1 MSSSAP
7 SSGPLDVTLAAVDR
21 DLVDIVGESSHPRS
35 PFLARFA
42 RVWSKS
48 ASRRPCSLALESE
61 SNCDSSTDTLSLLRS
76 RLRAVALLTTIGF
89 VSFLVFHLVA
99 VVSLA
104 DDGLLKKGAEFDLLP
119 THVVVTLVVATIY
132 AYLALGRCVSKTKLQ
147 AAEWIVFGAP
157 AAFTLQW
164 QYLNITAMSERF
176 DFLPPLNPLWL
187 VLIFTYAL
195 FIPRTWK
202 HAAVVLCSIAAA
214 PLVLVAFLLATDPLV
229 RGAQNANV
237 LYFVEQ
243 TLELGIAVATGVVG
257 VAAIHKLRREVFEAR
272 RLGQYRLGA
281 LIGQGGMGEV
291 YLAEHQMMKRPCAIK
306 VIRPEK
312 TGDPTN
318 LARFEREVRLT
329 ARLSH
334 WNTIDIF
341 DYGRA
346 DDGTFY
352 YVMEYLPGLSL
363 KQLVQ
368 RFGPICPGRTIYLL
382 RQTCEALAEAH
393 GAGLIHRDIKPAN
406 IFAAHRGGVYD
417 VAKLLDFGLARPIAS
432 TLDRELTNSG
442 SITGSPLFM
451 SPEQALGEEP
461 DERSDIYSLGA
472 VAYHLLSGRPPFE
485 HESPVRLIASHMH
498 ETPTA
503 LHDLLPNVPTD
514 LERVVM
520 TCLQK
525 RREDR
530 YQTAEELLAALN
542 ECESANSW
550 GREQAAAWWNEMER
564 SASPASCTTEAA
576 PAEET
581 SVVSLPA

>member
-1 MSSSAP
+1 MSSSSP
-7 SSGPLDVTLAAVDR
+7 SSGPLDVTLAAVDK
-21 DLVDIVGESSHPRS
+21 DLIHVVGQSSDSRPT
-35 PFLARFA
+35 LVAKIARF
-42 RVWSKS
+42 WTKS
-48 ASRRPCSLALESE
+48 ASRRPCSLALETE
-61 SNCDSSTDTLSLLRS
+61 SNCDSSSDTLSLLRS

-89 VSFLVFHLVA
+89 VSFLVFHVVA
-99 VVSLA
+99 ILSFA
-104 DDGLLKKGAEFDLLP
+104 DEGTLKRGSEYDLLP
-119 THVVVTLVVATIY
+119 THIGVTIIVAVIY
-132 AYLALGRCVSKTKLQ
+132 AYLAFGKCVSKRKLH

-164 QYLNITAMSERF
+164 QYLNITAMAERF
-176 DFLPPLNPLWL
+176 GVLPPLNPLWL

-195 FIPRTWK
+195 FIPRTWR
-202 HAAVVLCSIAAA
+202 HAAVVLSSIAVA
-214 PLVLVAFLLATDPLV
+214 PLALVAILLVANV
-229 RGAQNANV
+229 EARGALNANV

-243 TLELGIAVATGVVG
+243 ALELGIAVATGVVG
-257 VAAIHKLRREVFEAR
+257 VAAIQKLRREIFEAR

-312 TGDPTN
+312 AGDPTN

-341 DYGRA
+341 DYGQA

-363 KQLVQ
+363 KQLVS
-368 RFGPICPGRTIYLL
+368 RFGPMCPGRTIFLL

-406 IFAAHRGGVYD
+406 IFAAHRGGLYD

-432 TLDRELTNSG
+432 TVDIELTNAG

-485 HESPVRLIASHMH
+485 HENPVRLIASHLH
-498 ETPTA
+498 ETPAA

-530 YQTAEELLAALN
+530 YQTAEELLSALA
-542 ECESANSW
+542 ECESANAW
-550 GREQAAAWWNEMER
+550 GRGQAAAWWNEMDR
-564 SASPASCTTEAA
+564 AASPCQPVAEAA
-576 PAEET
+576 QAGEND
-581 SVVSLPA
+581 VVSLPV

>member
-1 MSSSAP
+1 MSSSSP
-7 SSGPLDVTLAAVDR
+7 SSGPLDVTLAAVDK
-21 DLVDIVGESSHPRS
+21 DLIDVVGKSSD
-35 PFLARFA
+35 ARPSLFGNFS
-42 RVWSKS
+42 RIWTKS
-48 ASRRPCSLALESE
+48 SRPRPCSLALENE
-61 SNCDSSTDTLSLLRS
+61 SNCDSSSDTLSLLRS
-76 RLRAVALLTTIGF
+76 RLRSVALLTTIGF
-89 VSFLVFHLVA
+89 ASFLVFHLA
-99 VVSLA
+99 AIFSLTH
-104 DDGLLKKGAEFDLLP
+104 DGVLKKGSEFDLLP
-119 THVVVTLVVATIY
+119 THLVVMAAAATVY
-132 AYLALGRCVSKTKLQ
+132 AYLAFGKCVKKAKLR

-164 QYLNITAMSERF
+164 QYLSMTAMAEDF
-176 DFLPPLNPLWL
+176 DVLPPLNPLWL

-202 HAAVVLCSIAAA
+202 HAAVVMSSIAAA
-214 PLVLVAFLLATDPLV
+214 PLALIVILMATDADA
-229 RGAQNANV
+229 RGAQNANA
-237 LYFVEQ
+237 LYFSEQ
-243 TLELGIAVATGVVG
+243 ALLFAIVVATGVVG
-257 VAAIHKLRREVFEAR
+257 VAAIQKLRREAFEAR

-312 TGDPTN
+312 AGDPTN

-341 DYGRA
+341 DYGQA

-363 KQLVQ
+363 KQLVS
-368 RFGPICPGRTIYLL
+368 RFGPMCAGRTIFLL

-406 IFAAHRGGVYD
+406 IFAAHRGGLYD

-432 TLDRELTNSG
+432 TIDIELTNAG

-485 HESPVRLIASHMH
+485 HDNPVRLIASHLH
-498 ETPTA
+498 ETPPA

-530 YQTAEELLAALN
+530 YQTAEELLAALAD
-542 ECESANSW
+542 CESADSW
-550 GREQAAAWWNEMER
+550 GREQAAAWWNEMDQA
-564 SASPASCTTEAA
+564 ASPEGPAA
-576 PAEET
+576 QACQPAEP